1 MPKRFIEIPGPI
13 TLRDPRTKEV
23 LKKADGGDEVW
34 DFGEFLNKLMHNPK
48 WAENYANM
56 RSQAAIEEAYEEGKA
71 SGIMELAEEDW
82 KKLQEAAENPRT
94 QFVGHLGPQ
103 VVPGYGLHPTMS
115 RQIIPLVQAIVEA
128 KTERPKLKDVSTQ
141 ASA

>member
-1 MPKRFIEIPGPI
+1 MPKRYIEIPGPI

-23 LKKADGGDEVW
+23 LKDGDKEQIW

-48 WAENYANM
+48 WAENYTNM

-71 SGIMELAEEDW
+71 SGILELAEEDW
-82 KKLQEAAENPRT
+82 IKLKDAAENPKT
-94 QFVGHLGPQ
+94 QFVSPLGPQ

-115 RQIIPLVQAIVEA
+115 RQIIPLVRAVVDA
-128 KTERPKLKDVSTQ
+128 KTERPKLKDVPAQ
-141 ASA
+141 ATA